1 MKITLD
7 VIKSRLKMMPNIET
21 AAIYCELEE
30 DGMTIKQDE
39 RIVIVFSISTMFYI
53 SKKEKEEDIKRY
65 EDLANK
71 WKNAIFGKDSD
82 AEVFMI
88 DSPIYSDFEEF
99 KKLNL
104 LSEPDMIITKEDL
117 AKRFID
123 IGEIK
128 EAWI

>member
-1 MKITLD
+1 MKTW
-7 VIKSRLKMMPNIET
+7 P
-21 AAIYCELEE
+21 
-30 DGMTIKQDE
+30 
-39 RIVIVFSISTMFYI
+39 
-53 SKKEKEEDIKRY
+53 
-65 EDLANK
+65 NK

>member
-65 EDLANK
+65 EDLAQQ
-71 WKNAIFGKDSD
+71 
-82 AEVFMI
+82 M
-88 DSPIYSDFEEF
+88 EECY
-99 KKLNL
+99 
-104 LSEPDMIITKEDL
+104 IWQ
-117 AKRFID
+117 R
-123 IGEIK
+123 
-128 EAWI
+128 